1 MAQMN
6 HETLVSQDENSPY
19 QLSIIQDSSD
29 ILNKEMKW
37 YQNSIFSEN
46 QDDIAQTV
54 SLLNSTYLNSSENF
68 S

>member
-54 SLLNSTYLNSSENF
+54 SLLNSTYLNSTDNF

>member
-1 MAQMN
+1 MN

>member
-54 SLLNSTYLNSSENF
+54 SLLNSTYLNSSDNF

>member
-54 SLLNSTYLNSSENF
+54 SLLN
-68 S
+68 